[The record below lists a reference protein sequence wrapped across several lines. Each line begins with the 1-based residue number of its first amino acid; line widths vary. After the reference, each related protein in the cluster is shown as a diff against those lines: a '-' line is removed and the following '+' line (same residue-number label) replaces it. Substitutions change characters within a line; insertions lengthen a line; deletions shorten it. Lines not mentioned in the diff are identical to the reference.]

1 MRARVILS
9 AVLASAAPVA
19 ASAQAAA
26 PSAAPSPSPSAAPL
40 LAITRVGENG
50 SVRLIAPDVWLYVS
64 EREDGVAGNSLVV
77 SLPDGPLLVDPPW
90 GDRQTDAILDWSQ
103 RALGRPI
110 AYAVS
115 THSHAD
121 RTGGIG
127 ALDKRGIRTGALAL
141 TAERTRAG
149 KIPAPD
155 AIFTA
160 GAHADARGFELFF
173 PGAGHAPDNIV
184 VWLPKARVLFGG
196 CLVKAE
202 ESADLGNVADADLA
216 HWPAAIEAVR
226 ARYPAASIVVP
237 GHGRVGTT
245 RALDRTVELV
255 AAAPKAPAKP

>member
-1 MRARVILS
+1 MHSLALLLVGL
-9 AVLASAAPVA
+9 ALPAALASAQ
-19 ASAQAAA
+19 S
-26 PSAAPSPSPSAAPL
+26 PSKPAPSPSAAPF

-77 SLPDGPLLVDPPW
+77 SFPDGPLLVDPPW
-90 GDRQTDAILDWSQ
+90 GAPQTEAILDWSQ

-127 ALDKRGIRTGALAL
+127 ALEKRGIKTGALAL
-141 TAERTRAG
+141 TAERTRAE

-155 AIFTA
+155 AVFTE

-202 ESADLGNVADADLA
+202 ESSDLGNVADADLA
-216 HWPAAIEAVR
+216 HWPSAIEAVR
-226 ARYPAASIVVP
+226 ARYPTASIVVP

-255 AAAPKAPAKP
+255 AAAPKAPARP

>member
-1 MRARVILS
+1 MRALVLS
-9 AVLASAAPVA
+9 VVLAAPCAV
-19 ASAQAAA
+19 SAQAPASA
-26 PSAAPSPSPSAAPL
+26 PAKPAPL

-90 GDRQTDAILDWSQ
+90 GDTQTEAILDWSQ

-127 ALDKRGIRTGALAL
+127 ALDTRGIKTGALAL
-141 TAERTRAG
+141 TAARTKAD
-149 KIPAPD
+149 KVPAPE
-155 AIFTA
+155 AVFTE

-226 ARYPAASIVVP
+226 ARYPTASIVVP

-255 AAAPKAPAKP
+255 AAAPKPSPKP